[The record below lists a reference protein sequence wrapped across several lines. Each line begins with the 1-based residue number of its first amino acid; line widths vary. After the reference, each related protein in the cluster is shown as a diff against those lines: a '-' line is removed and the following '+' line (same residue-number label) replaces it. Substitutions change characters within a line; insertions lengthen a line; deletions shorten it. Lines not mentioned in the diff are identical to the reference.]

1 MNTTIDERVRNKIV
15 RILQQRGIKQKEL
28 ASMIGVMPQNLNA
41 YMTGKRG
48 FGKKNIC
55 RIAKALDI
63 PEEDFYSDSNVSR
76 TKIKKAKRVPLISWV
91 KAGLWHEAV
100 DIFQPGYADQWLA
113 YDTKDEYSF
122 CLTVEGNSMEPEF
135 KAGDIVVV
143 SPSLAAVSG
152 NYVVAKF
159 GDDVTLKK
167 LKILED
173 SVLLKPLNPDYDDI
187 VISGR
192 DRKNLRIVGKVI
204 AKYVEY
210 Y

>member
-1 MNTTIDERVRNKIV
+1 MNTAIDERVRNKII

-28 ASMIGVMPQNLNA
+28 AQMIGVMPQNLNA
-41 YMTGKRG
+41 YMTAKRG
-48 FGKKNIC
+48 FGKKNIS

-63 PEEDFYSDSNVSR
+63 PEEDFYSDATTST
-76 TKIKKAKRVPLISWV
+76 TKLKKARKVPVISWV

-100 DIFQPGYADQWLA
+100 DIFQPGYADKWLA
-113 YDTKDEYSF
+113 YDTKDEHAF
-122 CLTVEGNSMEPEF
+122 ALLVDGRSMEPEF
-135 KAGDIVVV
+135 KAGEFVVI

-152 NYVVAKF
+152 DYVVAKF

-187 VISGR
+187 IISGR

-210 Y
+210 